1 MGALAYVL
9 ESSIVPTCD
18 VWFKENPRA
27 CSNKNRLRVDNN
39 DTACVA
45 NSRTCTHE
53 ECCKPATFASCIE
66 GTAWAAADAS
76 NGPLKASD
84 TCENTFAFEECLTYP
99 ADAAKCCP
107 HVCNSEH
114 ICAGES
120 FENVIDVDAAED
132 ASSNALTECL
142 ENTYEPSKFAFWRWG
157 ATWRRAKYNKC
168 EKVYA
173 HGYTPETDI
182 SVALCC
188 PNNGSAEER
197 RLAANEAEDEDEDAE
212 AAAAPAGVPLYGQ
225 ELREAACVNGPVTSA
240 PVNPGKPSTTP
251 TKKPSKSSGAST
263 FGFTALAL

>member
-1 MGALAYVL
+1 MGSGYGGAYKPRRQNQLRMQNSVSPDKGKS
-9 ESSIVPTCD
+9 ESGDSGYGGAY
-18 VWFKENPRA
+18 K
-27 CSNKNRLRVDNN
+27 LRRQNQLRMQ
-39 DTACVA
+39 
-45 NSRTCTHE
+45 NSVSPD
-53 ECCKPATFASCIE
+53 K
-66 GTAWAAADAS
+66 G
-76 NGPLKASD
+76 K
-84 TCENTFAFEECLTYP
+84 FEECLTYP